1 MAQNYRPGR
10 YLLIQLI
17 GWLGCLYL
25 LVKSLEIASSSAH
38 RTEDGKL
45 KATARVAA
53 LLGVAGSIV
62 FFYLILSHGFSGP
75 PSRAD
80 MSDESPPA
88 SSSNVIVNDC
98 TAKARNDEE
107 MMACN
112 R

>member
-1 MAQNYRPGR
+1 M
-10 YLLIQLI
+10 IQLI

-25 LVKSLEIASSSAH
+25 LVKSLEIVSSSAH
-38 RTEDGKL
+38 RTENGKL

-75 PSRAD
+75 PSIGD
-80 MSDESPPA
+80 VNDDTPPA
-88 SSSNVIVNDC
+88 SSPNVIVNDC

-107 MMACN
+107 MRACN